1 MKPGYWWLSI
11 TWQPPIAKQ
20 EDIEPMQSS
29 PQENNGFEKVE
40 KEVRCES
47 SVEDFVLVPDGLQGE
62 NSGIHFLYFKITKA
76 I

>member
-1 MKPGYWWLSI
+1 
-11 TWQPPIAKQ
+11 
-20 EDIEPMQSS
+20 MQSS